1 LGVRG
6 AAQGV
11 LADALPSVIALCGG
25 PGGQVAYAGLLRV
38 LTPKPPTTAEA
49 AGSAVVAGAAS
60 TAEAAAAAA
69 ETEAGPLPPPPLAAD
84 AASPAAPSPAAPSPA
99 APSLADPTLAADFAR
114 SAKLLPF
121 GVLGQQLSSAG
132 QYRNG
137 AGPSPPAGNVAPIK
151 QCERRLDSGT

>member
-1 LGVRG
+1 MGVRG

-25 PGGQVAYAGLLRV
+25 PGGQVEYAGLLRV
-38 LTPKPPTTAEA
+38 LTPKPPTTAEEA

-60 TAEAAAAAA
+60 TAEAAAA

-84 AASPAAPSPAAPSPA
+84 AASPAAPSPAAPS
-99 APSLADPTLAADFAR
+99 LADPTLAADFAR

-121 GVLGQQLSSAG
+121 SVLGQQLSSAG

-137 AGPSPPAGNVAPIK
+137 AGPSPPAGNVAPMK